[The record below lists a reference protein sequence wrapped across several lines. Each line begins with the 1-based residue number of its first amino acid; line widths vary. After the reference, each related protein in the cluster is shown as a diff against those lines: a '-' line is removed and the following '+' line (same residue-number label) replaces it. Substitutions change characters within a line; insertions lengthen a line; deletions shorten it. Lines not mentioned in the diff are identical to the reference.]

1 MRGLP
6 DSLKPPNPRHII
18 RCTNCGTNY
27 VVYSPTSEYTSTM
40 PDPCPRV
47 DYQKSFFDCV
57 DCNKRNT
64 FYWHKMHRD
73 DGFVNS
79 VK

>member
-1 MRGLP
+1 VTGLP
-6 DSLKPPNPRHII
+6 GSLKPPNPTLTI
-18 RCTNCGTNY
+18 RCTNCGANY
-27 VVYSPTSEYTSTM
+27 SVYPPTSEYTSTM

-73 DGFVNS
+73 DAGANPV
-79 VK
+79 